1 MKSEFRIGTRGSKL
15 ALYQAELVKAK
26 LEGVFPL
33 LRFTLVKIK
42 TSGDMIRRAAPDP
55 FSTKRVYTKEIEE
68 ALGQNEI
75 DLGVHS
81 AKDLAVELPAGL
93 SLGAVLQR
101 EDPRDCL
108 ISREGKK
115 LNELPLGARV
125 GTSAVRRRLQLLRL
139 HPDLVVEDIRGN
151 VDTRIHKLAE
161 GTVDALVLAY
171 AGVNRLGMTSSVT
184 EIFPEEKFYPAPCQ
198 GAIVVETRLDD
209 YELKELLRALNH
221 SESAFQ
227 VAGERAFLKRLEG
240 GCQLPSGVTTHI
252 EGESEKKVTM
262 AGVLFS
268 LDGRQHIEA
277 KVEAS
282 YEHPEAIGVRL
293 AEEILMNGGE
303 SVLREMRRAG
313 GKSK

>member
-33 LRFTLVKIK
+33 LRFILVKIK
-42 TSGDMIRRAAPDP
+42 TSGDMIRRATPDP
-55 FSTKRVYTKEIEE
+55 FTTKRVYTKEIED
-68 ALGQNEI
+68 ALEQKEI

-81 AKDLAVELPAGL
+81 AKDLAVDLPAGL
-93 SLGAVLQR
+93 SLGAVLER

-151 VDTRIHKLAE
+151 VDTRIHKLE
-161 GTVDALVLAY
+161 VGTVDALVLAY
-171 AGVNRLGMTSSVT
+171 AGVSRLGMMASVT
-184 EIFPEEKFYPAPCQ
+184 EIFPEERFYPAPCQ
-198 GAIVVETRLDD
+198 GAIVAETRTDD
-209 YELKELLRALNH
+209 SEAKELLRSLNH
-221 SESAFQ
+221 PESVFE
-227 VAGERAFLKRLEG
+227 VTGERAFLKRLEG
-240 GCQLPSGVTTHI
+240 GCQLPCGVTTHI
-252 EGESEKKVTM
+252 EGAERKVTM
-262 AGVLFS
+262 AGILFS

-293 AEEILMNGGE
+293 AEEILANGGE
-303 SVLREMRRAG
+303 NILHEMRRE